1 MVRFLC
7 GRVKGLVGAGS
18 LRYRQ
23 GMRIEIVSDVIC
35 PWCFIG
41 KRRLEKALAERPN
54 LEFEIGWRPFQLNP
68 DMPRE
73 GADRKSYLE
82 AKFGGPERA
91 KQIYARVAAEGAKE
105 GIAFDFEGIKRTP
118 NTLAAHSVLR
128 WALGAGV
135 QTEVKERLFR
145 LYFLEGR
152 DIGDHQVLADAAE
165 AEGLDGALIKT
176 LLDEGQDADVVQ
188 SEDQMA
194 RELGIT
200 GVPFFIFERKYGVSG
215 AQDPET
221 LLQVIDKV
229 AAESTSNEG

>member
-1 MVRFLC
+1 
-7 GRVKGLVGAGS
+7 
-18 LRYRQ
+18 
-23 GMRIEIVSDVIC
+23 MRIEIVSDVIC

-41 KRRLEKALAERPN
+41 KRRLEQAMVQRPDID
-54 LEFEIGWRPFQLNP
+54 FEIGWRPFQLNP

-91 KQIYARVAAEGAKE
+91 KQIYARVSAEGAKE
-105 GIAFDFEGIKRTP
+105 GIAFNFDGIKRTP

-128 WALGAGV
+128 WALSTGV
-135 QTEVKERLFR
+135 QTELKERLFR
-145 LYFLEGR
+145 LYFLEGQ
-152 DIGDHQVLADAAE
+152 DIGNHQTLADAAA
-165 AEGLDGALIKT
+165 AEGMDGALVKQ
-176 LLDEGQDADVVQ
+176 LLDDGRDADVIQ
-188 SEDQMA
+188 DEDMMA

-215 AQDPET
+215 AQPAEA

-229 AAESTSNEG
+229 ASEPLEATGD